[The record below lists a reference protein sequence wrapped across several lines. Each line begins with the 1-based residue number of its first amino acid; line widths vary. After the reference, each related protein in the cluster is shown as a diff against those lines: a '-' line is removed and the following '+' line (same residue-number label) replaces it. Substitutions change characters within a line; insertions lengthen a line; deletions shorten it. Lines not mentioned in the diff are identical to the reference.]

1 MTVVLD
7 SKDLATLDKEFRAD
21 SQVWDVLTGGA
32 KSITEADFVGVHEV
46 RVNKM
51 SGFVQAQKYI
61 RNGENARAKIS
72 IEKETISLKHE
83 DWFAYDL
90 ERLDQD
96 ESALLS
102 IQNTVTEHRRSI
114 TIPYRD
120 MVAVDTLYSKANKKV
135 DEIITEDNVLS
146 AYDKAEEYMADTEVG
161 GGYVMFVSAGFYSKL
176 KKAKGVERTF
186 STNQVGINGVNRTVA
201 QLDGSIPIIRVTKD
215 RLKGDTSA
223 LKPVIKSNINFILVP
238 LNVAAPI
245 VKYGTVDYISADSDR
260 TGYKD
265 TIKGLDYYDIVVF
278 DNARDAIYVSE
289 NTQPAP
295 APSTRAAS
303 KK

>member
-21 SQVWDVLTGGA
+21 SQIWDVLTGGA

-51 SGFVQAQKYI
+51 SGFVKAQKYI
-61 RNGENARAKIS
+61 RNGENTRAKIS
-72 IEKETISLKHE
+72 IEKETISLNHE
-83 DWFAYDL
+83 DWFGYDL
-90 ERLDQD
+90 DRLDQD
-96 ESALLS
+96 ESAPLT
-102 IQNTVTEHRRSI
+102 IQNAVTEHRRTI
-114 TIPYRD
+114 TIPERD
-120 MVAVDTLYSKANKKV
+120 KVAVDTLYSKANKKV
-135 DEIITEDNVLS
+135 DEIITEDNVLKS
-146 AYDKAEEYMADTEVG
+146 YDQAEEYMVNTEIG
-161 GGYVMFVSAGFYSKL
+161 GGYVMFVSADFYTKL
-176 KKAKGVERTF
+176 KNSKGVERTF
-186 STNQVGINGVNRTVA
+186 STNQIGINGVNRTVA
-201 QLDGSIPIIRVTKD
+201 QLDGSIPIIRVAKD

-223 LKPVIKSNINFILVP
+223 PTPVINSNINFIMVP

-245 VKYGTVDYISADSDR
+245 IKYGTIDYISADQDR
-260 TGYKD
+260 SGYKD

-295 APSTRAAS
+295 APSTRSAS